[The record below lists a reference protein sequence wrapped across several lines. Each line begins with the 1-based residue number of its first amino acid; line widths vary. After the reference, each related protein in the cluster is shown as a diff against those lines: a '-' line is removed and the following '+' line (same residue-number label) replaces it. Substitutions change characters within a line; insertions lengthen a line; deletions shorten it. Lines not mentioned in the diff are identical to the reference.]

1 MTKAT
6 PLMSLQL
13 QHKRYAQRAANVLG
27 ELRLDVAR
35 GEVVALLGASGCGKS
50 TLLRIIAGIDTQFE
64 GRLSVDGRRL
74 AGPST
79 AVGIVYQEP
88 RLFPWLSVA
97 RNVGF
102 VAGQVFDEARVSALL
117 ARVGLAGFEERLP
130 RQLSGGE
137 AQRVAIARA
146 LYTQPCLLLLDEPF
160 SALDPITR
168 TKLQDLVLELAE
180 EQGSSMLMVTH
191 DVEDAALMA
200 DRVLLMAPSPGR
212 IMLERR
218 IEQPRPRARNDVH
231 VIDHKHQLRAA
242 LHKHYA

>member
-1 MTKAT
+1 MTKST
-6 PLMSLQL
+6 PLLTLQIL
-13 QHKRYAQRAANVLG
+13 QKRYARRAEDVLG
-27 ELRLDVAR
+27 SLRLDVVR

-50 TLLRIIAGIDTQFE
+50 TLLRIIAGIDTQYE
-64 GRLSVDGRRL
+64 GRLTIEGRRFT
-74 AGPST
+74 GPSS

-88 RLFPWLSVA
+88 RLFPWLSIA

-102 VAGQVFDEARVSALL
+102 VAGQVFDEVRVSALL

-146 LYTQPCLLLLDEPF
+146 LYTQPRLLLLDEPF

-180 EQGSSMLMVTH
+180 EQGSSLLMVTH
-191 DVEDAALMA
+191 DVEEAALMA
-200 DRVLLMAPSPGR
+200 DRVLLMAPDPGR
-212 IMLERR
+212 IKLERR
-218 IEQPRPRARNDVH
+218 IDQPRPRARNDVH

-242 LHKHYA
+242 LQKHYA